1 MADLDGDSG
10 MPKASIGNYK
20 GVMLCNRPDEFGQV
34 QKPERQGKAPF
45 ISRVDPKEKIG
56 LNPTKKVIV
65 VQKKKKDTNS
75 ILVRHKRYLKMLQE
89 KRLIEKLEKE
99 EEENKKAETLK
110 KFKEQTSN
118 QRKKITKL
126 KNEKDG
132 NKAQETS
139 PDLLQDTSPVKI
151 EEPVPMPDDD
161 KKVSQ
166 LTQENVKEFT
176 KKASKKSSKQK
187 PAWAKTEQQ
196 LKKEEE
202 EEIDD
207 LIEFAYD
214 LDYEKYMEDLEVRQ
228 ALALVRERVKEI
240 KKDDEWR
247 ENAVKEWE
255 NPNPN
260 EGQNDDDNR
269 SAVSIRTSVTGR
281 SRMSK
286 ASKKSELRD
295 EIQREEERKKEQW
308 DTSTN
313 AEKRERTVEEKLASK
328 LADQILENNPNL
340 KGVHSKTSMRK
351 MLEKEA
357 ARQLIEQDGGGFEG
371 PRITTLKDHEMK
383 KDIEASNLPYLHK
396 NPAI

>member
-1 MADLDGDSG
+1 MADLEGDAG
-10 MPKASIGNYK
+10 LPKASIGNYK
-20 GVMLCNRPDEFGQV
+20 GVMLCNRPNEFGQV

-65 VQKKKKDTNS
+65 VQKRKKDTNS
-75 ILVRHKRYLKMLQE
+75 ILTRHKRYLKMLQE

-99 EEENKKAETLK
+99 EEDNKKAETMK
-110 KFKEQTSN
+110 KFKEQTSL
-118 QRKKITKL
+118 QRKKIKKL
-126 KNEKDG
+126 KTEKEQ
-132 NKAQETS
+132 NKAGETQEIS
-139 PDLLQDTSPVKI
+139 PQPSPEKTQPLG
-151 EEPVPMPDDD
+151 EEEA
-161 KKVSQ
+161 KVAQ

-176 KKASKKSSKQK
+176 KKNPKKSTKAR

-196 LKKEEE
+196 LKQEEE
-202 EEIDD
+202 DEIDD

-228 ALALVRERVKEI
+228 ALALVRERVQEI
-240 KKDDEWR
+240 KKDNEWR
-247 ENAVKEWE
+247 ENAEKEYE
-255 NPNPN
+255 HPANPN
-260 EGQNDDDNR
+260 EGKPDDDAR

-281 SRMSK
+281 SNLSK
-286 ASKKSELRD
+286 VSKKSEF
-295 EIQREEERKKEQW
+295 REEIAREDAQKKEQW
-308 DTSTN
+308 DASTN
-313 AEKRERTVEEKLASK
+313 AEKREATVEERLATK

-357 ARQLIEQDGGGFEG
+357 ARQLIDQEGGNFDG
-371 PRITTLKDHEMK
+371 PKIATLKDHEMK
-383 KDIEASNLPYLHK
+383 KGVEASNLPYLHK